1 MAVAGV
7 RFTLLNILP
16 HTHFHGEDDNVSRN
30 LKITLAYDG
39 AEFHGWQIQPGF
51 RTVQG
56 LLAEC
61 LGRITGENVLPQGS
75 GRTDAGVHAL
85 AQAASV
91 RLNSPIPERNLLIA
105 LNDILP
111 PAIRVTGVE
120 IVEDSFH
127 ARHSAQAKT
136 YRYRIYRDDICPPF
150 LARYV
155 YHDPYPMDEEAMIRA
170 SEHIVGT
177 FDFTSFAA
185 SDPER
190 SARLADLQAN
200 RGQRSGVGAM
210 KVSREEL
217 NEVLDKIGTQGLE
230 IYEEYGSDALTQKM
244 GNVRT
249 VHFSQWTRTDEEF
262 SFTIRGNGFLHHM
275 VRNLVGTFLQV
286 GKGSLKPEDIPAILA
301 ARNRSVAG
309 ATAPACGLYLV
320 SVEYGML

>member
-1 MAVAGV
+1 M
-7 RFTLLNILP
+7 
-16 HTHFHGEDDNVSRN
+16 SRN

-51 RTVQG
+51 PTVQG

-61 LGRITGENVLPQGS
+61 LGRITGESVLPQGS

-85 AQAASV
+85 AQVASV
-91 RLNSPIPERNLLIA
+91 GLNSPIPERNLLIA

-136 YRYRIYRDDICPPF
+136 YRYRIYRDEICPPF

-155 YHDPYPMDEEAMIRA
+155 YHDPCPMDEEAMIRA
-170 SEHIVGT
+170 SEYIVGT

-190 SARLADLQAN
+190 SARIAGLQAS
-200 RGQRSGVGAM
+200 RSQQTGVGAM
-210 KVSREEL
+210 AVSREEL
-217 NEVLDKIGTQGLE
+217 DEVLEKVGTQSLE
-230 IYEEYGSDALTQKM
+230 IYEENLPDGLAQKV

-249 VHFSQWTRTDEEF
+249 IHSAQWARTDDEF
-262 SFTIRGNGFLHHM
+262 SFTVRGKGFLHHM

-286 GKGSLKPEDIPAILA
+286 GKGSLKAEDIPAILV
-301 ARNRSVAG
+301 ARNRSAAG

-320 SVEYGML
+320 SVEYGM

>member
-1 MAVAGV
+1 
-7 RFTLLNILP
+7 
-16 HTHFHGEDDNVSRN
+16 
-30 LKITLAYDG
+30 
-39 AEFHGWQIQPGF
+39 
-51 RTVQG
+51 
-56 LLAEC
+56 
-61 LGRITGENVLPQGS
+61 
-75 GRTDAGVHAL
+75 
-85 AQAASV
+85 V

-120 IVEDSFH
+120 LVEDGFH

-136 YRYRIYRDDICPPF
+136 YRYRIYRDDIRPPF

-170 SEHIVGT
+170 SEYIVGT

-190 SARLADLQAN
+190 NARMEGLQAN
-200 RGQRSGVGAM
+200 RGGRARDSAM
-210 KVSREEL
+210 PPSREEL
-217 NEVLDKIGTQGLE
+217 DDVLNRIGTQSLE
-230 IYEEYGSDALTQKM
+230 IYEDSGPDALTQKL

-249 VHFSQWTRTDEEF
+249 IHSSQWARTDEEF
-262 SFTIRGNGFLHHM
+262 SFTVRGNGFLHHM

-286 GKGSLKPEDIPAILA
+286 GKGSLKPEDVPAILA
-301 ARNRSVAG
+301 AKNRSVAG